1 MSEQKRLVGNVTKN
15 TVNTRAGNT
24 YGADPIKLLGG
35 MLSLGLGCDD
45 DNTIAYLDSN
55 NLEDTNK
62 YETQLKKREAQL
74 KKEQKAIQ
82 KQQQEIKQLK
92 EALKPQK
99 TSLTKINVKTQ
110 NPIKLT
116 PNKNT
121 DEQLFKLRKKNNSEA
136 MQRRADILYG
146 TDEEYNNKYNL
157 KQTAEETS
165 NAKSNFKAQPL
176 IEYETQTPQQ
186 PEISNSEK
194 MFYNNGTL
202 ADMPLGT
209 SLKKNNGE
217 VDLTNIDIKKTDL
230 PKTTFDLIVS
240 KNSFKN
246 GIALT
251 KEEKEMINY
260 LNEQEVDINGLG
272 KITVGELIP
281 NLEECIQEQ
290 KKNYYYPPQSTPYVT
305 QKTTQNKYLNDLKLL
320 MQVFNGYLKTFN
332 YLETSHIPKEERDS
346 LKKSLKG
353 KLKIAKTFI
362 KYIPHDIIASAT
374 IHNFCEVND
383 VADLEKML
391 LSYVNGS
398 IITESG
404 LGLLLRD
411 TAGLLKL
418 NKADSDLNTNY
429 TKDAKIYNSID
440 ELPMKFREFVKNK
453 AKGENL
459 KSVFFN
465 SNSGLSQRISDSKI
479 MLDIVTNEK
488 EIEKI
493 LKNNGNTSIIFEK
506 NKSKDLYYAIKKTDI
521 CNLKRDEAGN
531 ISGDLI
537 DISDYGNEKDNLI
550 QAAKRLQDSGEFVPR
565 VIIVHFVISKET
577 QEKYKKQLQEKES
590 PNKQKG
596 ILNAIKKYTK

>member
-35 MLSLGLGCDD
+35 MLSLGLDCDD

-62 YETQLKKREAQL
+62 YKTQLKKQEAQL
-74 KKEQKAIQ
+74 KKEQKAIK
-82 KQQQEIKQLK
+82 KQQQEIKKLK

-121 DEQLFKLRKKNNSEA
+121 DEELFKLRKKNNNEA

-146 TDEEYNNKYNL
+146 SDEEYNNKYNL
-157 KQTAEETS
+157 KQKEEETL
-165 NAKSNFKAQPL
+165 NTKSNFKEQPI
-176 IEYETQTPQQ
+176 IEYEAQTQLQ

-209 SLKKNNGE
+209 SLKNNNGE
-217 VDLTNIDIKKTDL
+217 VDLTNIDIQKTDL

-246 GIALT
+246 GFALT
-251 KEEKEMINY
+251 KEEKEMINH

-281 NLEECIQEQ
+281 NLEECVQEQ
-290 KKNYYYPPQSTPYVT
+290 KKIYYYLPKSAPFVVEETI
-305 QKTTQNKYLNDLKLL
+305 QNQYLNDLNLL
-320 MQVFNGYLKTFN
+320 IKVIQGYITVLASMQNPMPSVDEIKQMLKQEGWSEVVRTTN
-332 YLETSHIPKEERDS
+332 M
-346 LKKSLKG
+346 
-353 KLKIAKTFI
+353 KIGTNFSNAI
-362 KYIPHDIIASAT
+362 SISY
-374 IHNFCEVND
+374 FCEVND
-383 VADLEKML
+383 LTDLEEML

-398 IITESG
+398 IIGATF
-404 LGLLLRD
+404 LGLFLPD

-459 KSVFFN
+459 KSIFFN
-465 SNSGLSQRISDSKI
+465 SNSGLSQRISDSEV
-479 MLDIVTNEK
+479 MLDLVTNEEK
-488 EIEKI
+488 IEKI
-493 LKNNGNTSIIFEK
+493 LKNNGNTSIIFNTNK
-506 NKSKDLYYAIKKTDI
+506 NLYYAIKKTDI
-521 CNLKRDEAGN
+521 CNLKRDEEGN

-550 QAAKRLQDSGEFVPR
+550 QAAKRLQDFGEFAPR
-565 VIIVHFVISKET
+565 VIIVHFVISKKS
-577 QEKYKKQLQEKES
+577 QNYHKQWLKIKKEFY
-590 PNKQKG
+590 
-596 ILNAIKKYTK
+596 NAIKKYKKHTK